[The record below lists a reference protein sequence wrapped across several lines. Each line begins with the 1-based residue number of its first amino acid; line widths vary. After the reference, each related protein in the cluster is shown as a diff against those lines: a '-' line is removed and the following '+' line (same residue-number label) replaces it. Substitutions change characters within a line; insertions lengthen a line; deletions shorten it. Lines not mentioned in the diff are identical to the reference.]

1 MRNPFKAQPSIPFL
15 FFISGISGLIYET
28 VWFRMLIR
36 VFGTTLEATS
46 TVLAVF
52 MGGLALGAVL
62 AGKKADGLKNPLK
75 IYAGLELLVALFALA
90 ATFILAGLPE
100 FIAPLLPEGGTA
112 GAAAA
117 VPLIR
122 LLVSGAVLLIPTV
135 LMGATLPLLVS
146 PNSPRRARSKSPA
159 ASPCR

>member
-1 MRNPFKAQPSIPFL
+1 MRNPFKIQPSIPFL

-62 AGKKADGLKNPLK
+62 AGKKADGLKNP
-75 IYAGLELLVALFALA
+75 IAG
-90 ATFILAGLPE
+90 
-100 FIAPLLPEGGTA
+100 
-112 GAAAA
+112 
-117 VPLIR
+117 
-122 LLVSGAVLLIPTV
+122 
-135 LMGATLPLLVS
+135 
-146 PNSPRRARSKSPA
+146 RSDF
-159 ASPCR
+159 